1 MITVNCVTKLK
12 MRMGNKLKM
21 NKSCTVAQLQIV
33 IRRRLKNLESYE
45 SIFLFFDGS
54 LEPSSKRLS
63 DITNGD
69 NINCEIFKENCF
81 G

>member
-1 MITVNCVTKLK
+1 MITVNCKTKLK
-12 MRMGNKLKM
+12 MKMGHKLRI

-33 IRRRLKNLESYE
+33 IRRRLKNLEPAE

-54 LEPSSKRLS
+54 LEPASKRLG